1 MRIKHLASAP
11 VDSTDLNPP
20 RHPRE
25 GGDPGTVGF
34 ALPRYQFTYQQFGAP
49 IVRQAITQGTWI
61 PAFAGMT
68 NGNLQALTTNFAGM
82 TSGKLRALTL
92 LVLALTLFTS
102 SSFAV
107 DPLPFENR
115 AEEVRFQKL
124 AAELRCLQCQNQ
136 NLADSDSALAKD
148 LRKLVFEQMQS
159 GKTDADIKT
168 FLIARY
174 GDFVIY
180 DPPVN
185 AQTAPLWIAPILGF
199 AVLIGALIYR
209 ARRNKT
215 LNIISDKNT
224 HKPHQEDW

>member
-1 MRIKHLASAP
+1 ML
-11 VDSTDLNPP
+11 
-20 RHPRE
+20 RH
-25 GGDPGTVGF
+25 V
-34 ALPRYQFTYQQFGAP
+34 
-49 IVRQAITQGTWI
+49 
-61 PAFAGMT
+61 
-68 NGNLQALTTNFAGM
+68 
-82 TSGKLRALTL
+82 L
-92 LVLALTLFTS
+92 LVLALIAFTS
-102 SSFAV
+102 TSFAV

-148 LRKLVFEQMQS
+148 LRKLVFEQMQG
-159 GKTDADIKT
+159 GKTDADIKS

-185 AQTAPLWIAPILGF
+185 AQTAPLWIAPLLAF

-209 ARRNKT
+209 ARCSKSTGTGGNET
-215 LNIISDKNT
+215 T